1 MNRSQFLA
9 RASATLVAAF
19 ALVAAAPATA
29 AEPQFKIKYASA
41 SPPGSQTSVPIIWWA
56 EQVEKRSNG
65 RVKIEFFWNGSLIK
79 GPDVLGAVGKGIV
92 PMGKIYTVDYTGQ
105 MPLNQLANLP
115 FTTEDVY
122 VIQRAVADMIAKY
135 PQWDKEFKKQ
145 NLVRIGGLATGTV
158 HLLSKKPI
166 KTLGDLQGLSVRARG
181 PQAQVLKAAGA
192 VPVSVAFGELYE
204 ALDRGVIGSTIMYEL
219 SVKPYK
225 FNEIAN
231 NFTYLGKRGLGHA
244 IQAEV
249 MNKDYWDALPK
260 DVQKLLHDTMVDAEI
275 WYAQTFKDKNAKET
289 AEMKAGEGT
298 AKVSFHSLPEADIKK
313 WEEQSQVVFKEWA
326 EQNNKTGNTQEM
338 LKTFKS
344 LIDKYQAE
352 VQAKGYTRTAGK

>member
-1 MNRSQFLA
+1 MNRKQFL
-9 RASATLVAAF
+9 RR
-19 ALVAAAPATA
+19 VAAAAAVAATVPGSALA

-56 EQVEKRSNG
+56 EQVEKRSKG
-65 RVKIEFFWNGSLIK
+65 RVKIDFFWSGSLIK

-105 MPLNQLANLP
+105 MPFNQLANLP
-115 FTTEDVY
+115 FTTDDVY
-122 VIQRAVADMIAKY
+122 VIQRAVADMVDKY
-135 PQWDKEFKKQ
+135 PQWQNEFKKQ
-145 NLVRIGGLATGTV
+145 NLVRLGGLATGTV
-158 HLLSKKPI
+158 HLLSKNPI
-166 KTLGDLQGLSVRARG
+166 KSLADLQGLSVRARG
-181 PQAQVLKAAGA
+181 PQAQVLKAVGA

-225 FNEIAN
+225 FNEIAS
-231 NFTYLGKRGLGHA
+231 NFTYVGKRGLGHA

-260 DVQKLLHDTMVDAEI
+260 DVQKLLQDAMIDAEI
-275 WYAQTFKDKNAKET
+275 WYAQTFKEKNAKET
-289 AEMKAGEGT
+289 AEMKAGDGT
-298 AKVSFHSLPEADIKK
+298 SKVTYYNLPEADVKK
-313 WEEQSQVVFKEWA
+313 WESLSQVVYTEWA
-326 EQNNKTGNTQEM
+326 EQNKKAGKTDEM

-344 LIDKYQAE
+344 LIDKYEAE
-352 VQAKGYTRTAGK
+352 VHSKGYARPAI